1 MWYSFLILHLV
12 GLVGYNLVLRRSLS
26 RRADPWVQAALMQ
39 TGIALP
45 IIIVSWFVPLHLG
58 AMTDE
63 VGFLLCLALSLT
75 IALHITNTLSLQ
87 RLEAGVHSVLYNV
100 RLLFVTILGVILL
113 GEYVSFLQIVGGGLI
128 FMAAFIIRQRGS
140 HKTTRAGVAWAVS
153 CAMTIACLNIVEK
166 KLVTSVGYVTYMT
179 LMAYIATPLLWG
191 IVLVLKRPI
200 DRQLFCQKKTYL
212 LMTFR
217 ALSAHCFVLAL
228 SAGLVSITSFISGPG
243 VIIIMILGALLL
255 GERDHPR
262 QKILATML
270 ATLGLACIVWR

>member
-26 RRADPWVQAALMQ
+26 QRADPWVQAALMQ

-58 AMTDE
+58 AMTSE

-140 HKTTRAGVAWAVS
+140 RKTTRAGVAWAVS
-153 CAMTIACLNIVEK
+153 CAMTVACLNIVEK
-166 KLVTSVGYVTYMT
+166 KLVTSIGYVTYMT

-200 DRQLFCQKKTYL
+200 DSQLFYQKKTYL

-228 SAGLVSITSFISGPG
+228 STGLVSITSFISGTG

-270 ATLGLACIVWR
+270 ATLGLACIVWK

>member
-58 AMTDE
+58 AMTSE

-140 HKTTRAGVAWAVS
+140 RKTTRAGVAWAVS
-153 CAMTIACLNIVEK
+153 CAMTVACLNIVEK
-166 KLVTSVGYVTYMT
+166 KLVTSIGYVTYMT

-200 DRQLFCQKKTYL
+200 DSQLFYQKKTYL

-228 SAGLVSITSFISGPG
+228 STGLVSITSFISGTG

-270 ATLGLACIVWR
+270 ATLGLACIV

>member
-45 IIIVSWFVPLHLG
+45 IIIVSWFVPLHLS
-58 AMTDE
+58 AMTGE

-128 FMAAFIIRQRGS
+128 FIAAFIIRQQGS
-140 HKTTRAGVAWAVS
+140 RKTTRAGVAWAVS
-153 CAMTIACLNIVEK
+153 CAMTIACLNIIEK
-166 KLVTSVGYVTYMT
+166 KLVTSVAM
-179 LMAYIATPLLWG
+179 LL
-191 IVLVLKRPI
+191 I
-200 DRQLFCQKKTYL
+200 
-212 LMTFR
+212 
-217 ALSAHCFVLAL
+217 
-228 SAGLVSITSFISGPG
+228 
-243 VIIIMILGALLL
+243 
-255 GERDHPR
+255 
-262 QKILATML
+262 
-270 ATLGLACIVWR
+270 

>member
-1 MWYSFLILHLV
+1 
-12 GLVGYNLVLRRSLS
+12 
-26 RRADPWVQAALMQ
+26 
-39 TGIALP
+39 
-45 IIIVSWFVPLHLG
+45 
-58 AMTDE
+58 MTDE

-140 HKTTRAGVAWAVS
+140 RKTTRAGVAWAVS

-228 SAGLVSITSFISGPG
+228 STGLVSITSFISGTG

-270 ATLGLACIVWR
+270 ATLGLACIVWK

>member
-1 MWYSFLILHLV
+1 
-12 GLVGYNLVLRRSLS
+12 
-26 RRADPWVQAALMQ
+26 
-39 TGIALP
+39 
-45 IIIVSWFVPLHLG
+45 
-58 AMTDE
+58 MTDE

-100 RLLFVTILGVILL
+100 RLLFVTILGIILL

-128 FMAAFIIRQRGS
+128 FMAAFIIRQRGPR
-140 HKTTRAGVAWAVS
+140 KTTRAGVAWAVS

-179 LMAYIATPLLWG
+179 LMAYIATPLLWS

-200 DRQLFCQKKTYL
+200 DRQLFYQKKTYL

-228 SAGLVSITSFISGPG
+228 SAGLVSITSFISGTG

-262 QKILATML
+262 QKILATTL
-270 ATLGLACIVWR
+270 ATLGLACIVWK

>member
-1 MWYSFLILHLV
+1 
-12 GLVGYNLVLRRSLS
+12 
-26 RRADPWVQAALMQ
+26 MQ

-45 IIIVSWFVPLHLG
+45 IIIISWFVPLHLG
-58 AMTDE
+58 VVTGKA
-63 VGFLLCLALSLT
+63 VFLLCLALSLT

-140 HKTTRAGVAWAVS
+140 HKVTRAGVAWAVS

-179 LMAYIATPLLWG
+179 LMAYIATPLLWS

-228 SAGLVSITSFISGPG
+228 STGLVSITSFISGTG

-270 ATLGLACIVWR
+270 ATLGLACTVWK

>member
-58 AMTDE
+58 AMTSE

-140 HKTTRAGVAWAVS
+140 RKTTRAGVAWAVS
-153 CAMTIACLNIVEK
+153 CAMTVACLNIVEK
-166 KLVTSVGYVTYMT
+166 KLVTSIGYVTYMT

-200 DRQLFCQKKTYL
+200 DSQLFYQKKTYL

-228 SAGLVSITSFISGPG
+228 STGLVSITSFISGTG

-262 QKILATML
+262 QKILATIL
-270 ATLGLACIVWR
+270 ATLGLACIVWK

>member
-1 MWYSFLILHLV
+1 MWCSFLILHLV

-45 IIIVSWFVPLHLG
+45 IIIVSWFVPLHLS

-140 HKTTRAGVAWAVS
+140 RKTTRAGVAWAVS

-228 SAGLVSITSFISGPG
+228 STGLVSITSFISGTG
-243 VIIIMILGALLL
+243 VVIIMILGALLL

-270 ATLGLACIVWR
+270 ATLGLACIVWK

>member
-58 AMTDE
+58 AMTSE

-140 HKTTRAGVAWAVS
+140 RKTTRAGVAWAVS
-153 CAMTIACLNIVEK
+153 CAMTVACLNIVEK
-166 KLVTSVGYVTYMT
+166 KLVTSIGYVTYMT

-200 DRQLFCQKKTYL
+200 DSQLFYQKKTYL

-228 SAGLVSITSFISGPG
+228 STGLVSITSFISGTG

-270 ATLGLACIVWR
+270 ATLGLACIVWN